1 MPGLG
6 NRPGIGGD
14 RPGVGDRP
22 GIGDRPGYGEGG
34 RFENRQDWLNDRQE
48 NRGDRRDDLQ
58 DRMDNRFDHRDD
70 VREDWQ
76 DWYGHN
82 WDHHDDWHHG
92 CWGGHYGG
100 WWDHMW
106 DQHPVAAA
114 IGLTTWGVN
123 RLSYWFGYS
132 SYYNPYYYEPYPVSS
147 TVTIDY
153 SQPLVVYEQSA
164 DALAETGQAPPE
176 TAQDP
181 GLAAFDQAR
190 QAFLDGN
197 YQAALDGVN
206 TALASMPDDAVLHEF
221 RALALFAMG
230 KYKDAAA
237 GLHAV
242 LAVGPGWDW
251 TTMSSLYASIDSYTQ
266 QLRALEQARDQ
277 SPNAPELRL
286 LLAYHYLTAGHNDA
300 AAAQFKKLVEL
311 QPNDQVAR
319 QLLEMTAGPDAV
331 PGATASPP
339 APESAPAVAIS
350 PADLVGTWRAKGAD
364 NANFALTLTD
374 KGEFTW
380 AYTAGGKETKVSGVY
395 ALEGADLALEPDE
408 GGVMLATITPPQNGA
423 LHFQVVGSPPDDK
436 GLDFRK
442 Q

>member
-1 MPGLG
+1 M
-6 NRPGIGGD
+6 
-14 RPGVGDRP
+14 
-22 GIGDRPGYGEGG
+22 
-34 RFENRQDWLNDRQE
+34 
-48 NRGDRRDDLQ
+48 
-58 DRMDNRFDHRDD
+58 
-70 VREDWQ
+70 
-76 DWYGHN
+76 
-82 WDHHDDWHHG
+82 WDHH
-92 CWGGHYGG
+92 
-100 WWDHMW
+100 
-106 DQHPVAAA
+106 PVAMGL
-114 IGLTTWGVN
+114 GLTAWGVN

-147 TVTIDY
+147 TVNIDY

-164 DALAETGQAPPE
+164 DALAESGQAPTAE
-176 TAQDP
+176 AQDP

-190 QAFLDGN
+190 QAFYDGN
-197 YQAALDGVN
+197 YQGALDGVN
-206 TALASMPDDAVLHEF
+206 TSLASMPDDAVLHEF
-221 RALALFAMG
+221 RALVLFAMG

-339 APESAPAVAIS
+339 APESVPAVTIP
-350 PADLVGTWRAKGAD
+350 PADLVGTWNAKGAD
-364 NANFALTLTD
+364 NTSFALTLTD

-380 AYTAGGKETKVSGVY
+380 AYTAGGKETKVDGVY

-408 GGVMLATITPPQNGA
+408 GGVMLATITPPKNGA